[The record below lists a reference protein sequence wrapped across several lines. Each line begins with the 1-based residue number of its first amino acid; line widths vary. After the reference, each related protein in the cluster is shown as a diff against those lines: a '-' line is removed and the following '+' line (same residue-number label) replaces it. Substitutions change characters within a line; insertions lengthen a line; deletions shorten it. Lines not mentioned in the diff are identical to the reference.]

1 MQKQKA
7 FKAWKNAYVITMNEE
22 CEHATAFASDKN
34 GKLIYVGSDE
44 DLSDYI
50 DENTIVEDLNG
61 HIVTPGFIEGH
72 SHPSMYG
79 QSLTALNV
87 RDKSKEEILKMIE
100 QAVQN
105 IEHGKWLVTGM
116 GFNNESWEDSSYPTK
131 EDLDKVAPNN
141 PVVVPRMDGHLIWV
155 NSKALEVCGITK
167 DTPNPEGGEFFRN
180 TLNELQGCCANTAA
194 NIIRSKIPQET
205 LEECKENLIA
215 AQKSFLSKGITCI
228 TDMMTGFKEIEAV
241 ESLMATNEFKLR
253 YYGCLFEFTGKKA
266 GDKQREYLKE
276 FPKIGL
282 HNDRFTVRCCK
293 FLGDGAVG
301 AQSAHL
307 NEPYTD
313 RPGHTG
319 VGMYTDEELYEAFK
333 ETADQGMQIAIHSI
347 GDATVDQVLRT
358 YRRLLGEKDYGD
370 HRFRIEHFQT
380 VTGNTPEQAAEMN
393 IIPSMQPMHAPNSAL
408 MAIKRLG
415 EERIH
420 GAYAPGLVL
429 KSTGIV
435 ALGSDAP
442 VANPSPLSGIHA
454 AVTRTNDMLEP
465 KGGFCMEN
473 AITPIEAMK
482 GYTTWGA
489 YAMFAESKIG
499 SIEVGK
505 YTDFVIMSENPLLI
519 GKSKPDDLLKIKVL
533 ATYINGDCVYK
544 E

>member
-1 MQKQKA
+1 MEKKIA
-7 FKAWKNAYVITMNEE
+7 IKAWKNANVITMNEDGGY
-22 CEHATAFASDKN
+22 ATAFASDET
-34 GKLIYVGSDE
+34 GKIIYVGNDE
-44 DLSDYI
+44 GLSVYI
-50 DENTIVEDLNG
+50 NENTVVEDLEGN
-61 HIVTPGFIEGH
+61 IVTPGFIEGH

-79 QSLTALNV
+79 QTLKAINV

-100 QAVQN
+100 EAVKN
-105 IEHGKWLVTGM
+105 IEAGKWLVTGM
-116 GFNNESWEDSSYPTK
+116 GFNNEVWEDSSYPTK
-131 EDLDKVAPNN
+131 EDLDRVSPNN
-141 PVVVPRMDGHLIWV
+141 PVIVPRMDGHLIWV

-180 TLNELQGCCANTAA
+180 EKNELQGCCANTAA
-194 NIIRSKIPQET
+194 YMIRAQIPLET
-205 LEECKENLIA
+205 LEECKENLLA
-215 AQKSFLSKGITCI
+215 AQKSFLSKGITCV
-228 TDMMTGFKEIEAV
+228 TDMSSGFRELEAV
-241 ESLMATNEFKLR
+241 ESLILSNEFKMR
-253 YYGCLFEFTGKKA
+253 YYGCLFDFAGKKA
-266 GDKQREYLKE
+266 GEKEREYLKE

-282 HNDRFTVRCCK
+282 HNDSFTVRCCK

-307 NEPYTD
+307 KEPYTD
-313 RPGHTG
+313 RPDHKGI
-319 VGMYTDEELYEAFK
+319 GMYTDEELYEGFK
-333 ETADQGMQIAIHSI
+333 EAADKGMQIAIHSI
-347 GDATVDQVLRT
+347 GDATVEQVLRT
-358 YRRLLGEKDYGD
+358 YRRLLSEKDYGD

-380 VTGNTPEQAAEMN
+380 VTSDTPEQAAELN
-393 IIPSMQPMHAPNSAL
+393 VIPSMQPMHAPNSAS

-415 EERIH
+415 DVRIH

-473 AITPIEAMK
+473 ALTPEEAMR

-505 YTDFVIMSENPLLI
+505 YTDFVVMNENPI
-519 GKSKPDDLLKIKVL
+519 IVAKTQPDDLLKIKVL